1 LTDQERADLAASFQ
15 QAAVESVV
23 AKVGLAIQKTGC
35 RVVAIGGGVT
45 ANKVLR
51 SALEDLGKRHRVAI
65 FIPPMNLC
73 TDNAAMGAIAWEHI
87 ERNDIADLELDAR
100 PNIYRKKQPVS

>member
-1 LTDQERADLAASFQ
+1 
-15 QAAVESVV
+15 
-23 AKVGLAIQKTGC
+23 
-35 RVVAIGGGVT
+35 
-45 ANKVLR
+45 
-51 SALEDLGKRHRVAI
+51 
-65 FIPPMNLC
+65 MNLC